1 MDFMESDIQK
11 EHYRWRLCNGKLPLY
26 ERHLRSFRTFGMSTP
41 LESWIR
47 ARLEWTLENMVSDNP
62 NGVLCIDVDGE
73 EMVTIKVEPAR
84 KVPKLAFSGELLDVD
99 EEYTADSLGQP
110 WSSGAGKLVHYGPVL
125 SATNTLTRD
134 LVKTLGYDVEEAAA
148 EEAFTRGDD
157 EERFRIS
164 DEFYVV
170 PQGEAGSVTNRMTQC
185 FDKLLKN
192 ASSDAKE

>member
-1 MDFMESDIQK
+1 MDFVESDIQK

-26 ERHLRSFRTFGMSTP
+26 ERHLRSLRTFGMSTP

-73 EMVTIKVEPAR
+73 EMVTMTIVPAR
-84 KVPKLAFSGELLDVD
+84 KAPKLAFSGELVD
-99 EEYTADSLGQP
+99 TDDEYTDDAIGQP
-110 WSSGAGKLVHYGPVL
+110 WSSKGDKLVHYGPVL

-134 LVKTLGYDVEEAAA
+134 LAKTLGYHVEEAAA
-148 EEAFTRGDD
+148 EEAFTKDD
-157 EERFRIS
+157 DERFRIS

-170 PQGEAGSVTNRMTQC
+170 PQGDAGLVTTRMSEC

-192 ASSDAKE
+192 ATGGSKA